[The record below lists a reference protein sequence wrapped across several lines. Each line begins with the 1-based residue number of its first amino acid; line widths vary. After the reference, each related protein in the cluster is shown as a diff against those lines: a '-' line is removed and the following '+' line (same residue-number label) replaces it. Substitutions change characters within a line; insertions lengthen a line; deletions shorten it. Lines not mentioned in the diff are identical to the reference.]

1 MNQEEFQRQID
12 VTKSMIR
19 LRLKKEGKFLTNRN
33 INQLAKKTVM
43 SFIGDIGKPMAIE
56 VTDPNLIKKL
66 DAKLIEKIVSGDTGD
81 IIFNI
86 PEA

>member
-43 SFIGDIGKPMAIE
+43 SFIGDTGKPMATE